1 MQNKDS
7 WFHPL
12 ETFVQIEGKEIK
24 VFGASISK
32 EKGKGNW
39 NFFVSFL
46 WKHFSKLKRGEIE
59 VSVPLCGEEY
69 RTYYLLLRYQ
79 F

>member
-24 VFGASISK
+24 VFFSPK
-32 EKGKGNW
+32 RKGWEIGN
-39 NFFVSFL
+39 SLFL
-46 WKHFSKLKRGEIE
+46 SSGNIF
-59 VSVPLCGEEY
+59 PN
-69 RTYYLLLRYQ
+69 
-79 F
+79 

>member
-12 ETFVQIEGKEIK
+12 ETFVQIEGKEIN
-24 VFGASISK
+24 VFCASISK
-32 EKGKGNW
+32 KKGKGNW
-39 NFFVSFL
+39 NFF
-46 WKHFSKLKRGEIE
+46 FSKLKRGEIE